1 MAAEEEK
8 RESAVC
14 CLESQLSELRN
25 DFQGERDA
33 LKDELD
39 RERHE
44 RIQQAQD
51 LDTYF
56 RYPLFQSN
64 ASKIEVFTVVFLFES
79 REIRGT

>member
-56 RYPLFQSN
+56 RYI
-64 ASKIEVFTVVFLFES
+64 ASLGARPGKF
-79 REIRGT
+79 